1 MENIDLGGSKDVPR
15 RRRLTEWIATRSR
28 KFWLIVVL
36 STILTLVLG
45 IILGIYFLVNP
56 HSTSTAQTIPPGEH
70 IKPPEQ
76 KNINSRDLTHSFL
89 VDLNTAEDEPT
100 REAVMSLYFK
110 SDDRI
115 ERMFL
120 PI

>member
-1 MENIDLGGSKDVPR
+1 MENIDLGRSKNVPR
-15 RRRLTEWIATRSR
+15 RRSLTEWIATRSR

-36 STILTLVLG
+36 STILVLVLG
-45 IILGIYFLVNP
+45 IILGIYLLVHP

-76 KNINSRDLTHSFL
+76 KNVNSRDLTHSFL

-100 REAVMSLYFK
+100 RAAVILLYFT
-110 SDDRI
+110 SDNRI
-115 ERMFL
+115 E
-120 PI
+120 